1 MLSGPITGAHINPA
15 LSISLMT
22 IRKLKP
28 LQCFFYV
35 IGQILGA
42 FLGAALVYIV
52 YLKQFDEFDGGIR
65 EMTGPNGT
73 ADIFF
78 TMPAKGTPQWNALVD
93 QIVGTAIL
101 MIFVMAVTHELNQ
114 MMSKAVEPLAF
125 ALIVTG
131 IISAF
136 SINAGAAINPAR
148 DLGPRL
154 FGAFV
159 YGWNNVFGVHNY
171 FFWVPIVGPIVG
183 AIVGVWLHQG
193 FIWIVKHYGHLSN
206 IEDSN
211 ANKKID
217 SKAIQIKENDSLD
230 FDANSQL

>member
-1 MLSGPITGAHINPA
+1 
-15 LSISLMT
+15 MT

-28 LQCFFYV
+28 LQCIFYV

-42 FLGAALVYIV
+42 FIGAALVYLV
-52 YLKQFDEFDGGIR
+52 YLKQFDEFDGGTR

-78 TMPAKGTPQWNALVD
+78 TMPAEGTPQWNALVD

-101 MIFVMAVTHELNQ
+101 MIFVMAVTH
-114 MMSKAVEPLAF
+114 
-125 ALIVTG
+125 
-131 IISAF
+131 
-136 SINAGAAINPAR
+136 AR

-159 YGWNNVFGVHNY
+159 YGWNDVFGVHNY

-183 AIVGVWLHQG
+183 AILGVWIYQG
-193 FIWIVKHYGHLSN
+193 FIWIVKHYGHLSY

-211 ANKKID
+211 ADKKID
-217 SKAIQIKENDSLD
+217 SKAIQIPENDLSDL
-230 FDANSQL
+230 

>member
-1 MLSGPITGAHINPA
+1 
-15 LSISLMT
+15 MT

-28 LQCFFYV
+28 LQCIFYV

-42 FLGAALVYIV
+42 FIGAALVYLV
-52 YLKQFDEFDGGIR
+52 YLKQFDELDGGIR
-65 EMTGPNGT
+65 KMTGPNGT

-78 TMPAKGTPQWNALVD
+78 TMPAEGTPHWNALID

-101 MIFVMAVTHELNQ
+101 MVFVMAVTHKLNH
-114 MMSKAVEPLAF
+114 MVSEAVKPVAF

-131 IISAF
+131 IICAF

-154 FGAFV
+154 FGALV
-159 YGWNNVFGVHNY
+159 YGWNDVFGVHNY

-183 AIVGVWLHQG
+183 AILGVWIYQG

-211 ANKKID
+211 ADKKMD
-217 SKAIQIKENDSLD
+217 SKAIPITENDLSDL
-230 FDANSQL
+230 